1 MLIEFLFSA
10 VILGI
15 VVAIPPGSVTIA
27 ASQRAIKYG
36 FRNSLFFTAGSSI
49 SDIFYIIL
57 VYNGVA
63 QLVSSY
69 KIFEIILSA
78 VCGTILCYM
87 GITSLFHSLKNN
99 SSGSRNFVLKKSPLS
114 AVISGILITLTNPMT
129 IIGWLAVAGNF
140 FLVWNRKF
148 PDSSDFS
155 VLVTACIM
163 TGVLLW
169 FVPLLFA
176 VSRLK
181 KILSGRILMLL
192 MRICDIWL
200 IFFGFIAYYNFIKL
214 ITAY

>member
-1 MLIEFLFSA
+1 MLAEFLFSA

-15 VVAIPPGSVTIA
+15 IVAIPPGSVTIA

-36 FRNSLFFTAGSSI
+36 FRNCLFFTLGSSI

-57 VYNGVA
+57 VYKGVA

-78 VCGTILCYM
+78 VCGTILCFM
-87 GITSLFHSLKNN
+87 GILSLIKSLRNN
-99 SSGSRNFVLKKSPLS
+99 SSNSRNFELKKSPIA

-129 IIGWLAVAGNF
+129 IIGWIAVAGNF
-140 FLVWNRKF
+140 FLVWNHKF
-148 PDSSDFS
+148 PESSDYS
-155 VLVTACIM
+155 VLVTVCIM

-181 KILSGRILMLL
+181 KILSGRILNLL
-192 MRICDIWL
+192 MRICDLWL
-200 IFFGFIAYYNFIKL
+200 IFFGFLAYYNFIKL
-214 ITAY
+214 ITVS

>member
-1 MLIEFLFSA
+1 MLSEFLFSA

-15 VVAIPPGSVTIA
+15 IVAIPPGSVTIA

-36 FRNSLFFTAGSSI
+36 FRNCLFFTLGSSI

-57 VYNGVA
+57 VYKGVA

-87 GITSLFHSLKNN
+87 GILSLIKSLRNN
-99 SSGSRNFVLKKSPLS
+99 SSNSRNFELKKSPVA

-148 PDSSDFS
+148 PESSNYA
-155 VLVTACIM
+155 VPVTACIM

-181 KILSGRILMLL
+181 KILSGRILILL
-192 MRICDIWL
+192 MKICDLWL
-200 IFFGFIAYYNFIKL
+200 IFFGFLAYYNFIKSISL
-214 ITAY
+214 L

>member
-1 MLIEFLFSA
+1 MLTEFLFSA

-15 VVAIPPGSVTIA
+15 VVAIPPGSVTVA

-36 FRNSLFFTAGSSI
+36 FRNSLFFTVGSSI

-63 QLVSSY
+63 QLVSSNNLF
-69 KIFEIILSA
+69 KIILWA

-87 GITSLFHSLKNN
+87 GLSSLVNSLRKN
-99 SSGSRNFVLKKSPLS
+99 SSDSINYALKKSPL
-114 AVISGILITLTNPMT
+114 AAILSGILITLTNPMT
-129 IIGWLAVAGNF
+129 IVGWLAIAGNF
-140 FLVWNRKF
+140 FLVWNEKF
-148 PDSSDFS
+148 PESADYS
-155 VLVTACIM
+155 VTVTACIM
-163 TGVLLW
+163 FGVLLW

-181 KILSGRILMLL
+181 RIFSGRILMFL

-200 IFFGFIAYYNFIKL
+200 VFFGLIAYYNFIKSL
-214 ITAY
+214 TAF

>member
-1 MLIEFLFSA
+1 MLAEFLFSA

-87 GITSLFHSLKNN
+87 GISSLINSFKNN
-99 SSGSRNFVLKKSPLS
+99 SSGSKNFALKKSPIT

-129 IIGWLAVAGNF
+129 IVGWLAVAGNF
-140 FLVWNRKF
+140 FLVWNREF
-148 PDSSDFS
+148 PESSNYS

-169 FVPLLFA
+169 FVPLLLI

-181 KILSGRILMLL
+181 KIISGRILIFL
-192 MRICDIWL
+192 MRICDLWL
-200 IFFGFIAYYNFIKL
+200 IFFGIIAYYNFIKL
-214 ITAY
+214 VTVI